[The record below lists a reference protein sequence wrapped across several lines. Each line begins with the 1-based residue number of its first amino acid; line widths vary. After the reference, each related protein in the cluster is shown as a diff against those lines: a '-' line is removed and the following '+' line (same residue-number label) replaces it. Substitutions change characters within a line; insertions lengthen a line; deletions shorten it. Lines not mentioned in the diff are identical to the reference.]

1 MSLLQRS
8 IRALLK
14 TVGAQRLFRYGSSL
28 LKPTFSSSSASKSAK
43 KSPSEK
49 KQDNHYLLW
58 YYSAFNVGL
67 FLGFGPAFS
76 TQEKVGRS
84 WSYGLVYILSLVA
97 ILIFLAAIL
106 KYRSAEA
113 VVASLR
119 NIVDDFSELYNIFDC
134 RHGRHQ
140 RRKPFRNEKQKT
152 RNLVNEFIRGNS
164 GELEEWMIEHIKSLY
179 RGYGSLRPIH
189 LVIFSQVLTRVFS
202 KGGFSTIVNSIW
214 TLTVVLLIARP
225 IFNSVVFPLARKFL
239 GHIYRGSIPRR
250 IGVAV
255 TVVIFTLV
263 AAAAVETWW
272 LQETRAA
279 RRWLRLRI
287 GYCIIAQELLM
298 AFAAVVLGQPG
309 GHPFLRGCAL
319 KFINQ
324 ALSLS

>member
-14 TVGAQRLFRYGSSL
+14 TVGAQHLFRYGSSL
-28 LKPTFSSSSASKSAK
+28 LKPTISSSSA
-43 KSPSEK
+43 
-49 KQDNHYLLW
+49 
-58 YYSAFNVGL
+58 
-67 FLGFGPAFS
+67 
-76 TQEKVGRS
+76 T
-84 WSYGLVYILSLVA
+84 
-97 ILIFLAAIL
+97 
-106 KYRSAEA
+106 EA

-119 NIVDDFSELYNIFDC
+119 KIVDDFSELYNIFDC

-164 GELEEWMIEHIKSLY
+164 GELEEWMTENIKSLY

-202 KGGFSTIVNSIW
+202 KGGLSTIVNSIW
-214 TLTVVLLIARP
+214 TLTVVLLVARP

-287 GYCIIAQELLM
+287 GYCIAQELLM

-324 ALSLS
+324 ALSLSLKDLS